1 MADVQRAKTSSP
13 DWWAE
18 APAERP
24 KDTYTDET
32 GATALEFLAESL
44 MALRDA
50 TNLTDFTL
58 ADAVRYLTE
67 HVKAQDLVDTVAM
80 IQDLKRTL
88 GIAEAYVSRELGY
101 LTQVEAQQAK
111 AGHTSDGRPYEIKRG
126 SIRKAWDHEGWQ
138 GMVRRAV
145 VQGSTAHA
153 DDVVNAATGEAVDLY
168 GMLAK
173 VQSVHGSTAPKVKS
187 LKALGIAPDDYCE
200 SSPGPYAVSIQ
211 QPSPT
216 TTTTTGA

>member
-1 MADVQRAKTSSP
+1 MADVQRGGTSSP

-18 APAERP
+18 APAVRP
-24 KDTYTDET
+24 ADTYTDET

-44 MALRDA
+44 LALRDA
-50 TNLTDFTL
+50 TNLTDYTL

-88 GIAEAYVSRELGY
+88 GIAESFVARELGY
-101 LTQVEAQQAK
+101 LTQAEAQQAK
-111 AGHTSDGRPYEIKRG
+111 TGLTSDGRPYEIKRG
-126 SIRKAWDHEGWQ
+126 SIRKAWDHDGWKAQ
-138 GMVRRAV
+138 VRRAV
-145 VQGSTAHA
+145 IVAA
-153 DDVVNAATGEAVDLY
+153 DAGGAVNPSTGEEVDLY
-168 GMLAK
+168 GLLASA
-173 VQSVHGSTAPKVKS
+173 QEVHGSTAPKVKA
-187 LKALGIAPDDYCE
+187 LKALGVDPDDYCE

-211 QPSPT
+211 QNSPSPT